1 MEQID
6 RIIFRKEKKYLE
18 DLNSQRELRGL
29 KLENLGVGELN
40 KGKLR

>member
-18 DLNSQRELRGL
+18 DLNSQWELRGL
-29 KLENLGVGELN
+29 KLGKFWGWGVE
-40 KGKLR
+40 KRKA